1 MKEKKKTV
9 SLMSTVLFTIC
20 SVIALDSFASPAI
33 IGVPV
38 LTVWVIAAVFFLL
51 YALLGVLDVTIDT
64 LVNKNSG
71 SGLKAFFNNLFGG

>member
-20 SVIALDSFASPAI
+20 SVIALDSFVSPAI

-38 LTVWVIAAVFFLL
+38 LTVWVIAAVFFFVP
-51 YALLGVLDVTIDT
+51 YGVISAGALRPGRPGLS
-64 LVNKNSG
+64 VNSTG
-71 SGLKAFFNNLFGG
+71 